1 MQSPFDV
8 LASASGVGL
17 FAGMLDAFPGLDA
30 SGHAAINRGSAER
43 LFPWFA
49 MERGRQACRRLT
61 PKNDLPKKVG
71 GDFHPLGT
79 HVVVVTRPSGE
90 LMYICRRL
98 LWAVVWTVV
107 PQAAAA
113 WLATTP
119 ALAGITY
126 DMVNV
131 GNPGNANDT
140 TGYGAVN
147 DLYSIGKHDVTIGQ
161 YTAFLN
167 AVAAT
172 DSNSLYNASMAT
184 DLNVAGISRSGSSGS
199 FRYSVITDGGSS
211 ANRPITYVH
220 WLATARFANWMSNGQ
235 PTGAQSSTTTENGAY
250 DLTRGSYTKN
260 STNPNTGAAPTFF
273 VPTENEWYKAAYYS
287 PIKGGVG
294 SPGYWSFA
302 TQSNSAPGNQ
312 VGGTANQAN
321 YVTGSGFSVTQSPTS
336 SASQNYLSD
345 VGAFSG
351 SASYYGTFDQSGNV
365 AQWNDLSGAGN
376 IKGFRGGSWINN
388 SSGLLSS
395 GVREGGIYVGS
406 GDGTARVGI
415 RLAGQY
421 IVAPVPE
428 IDTNGLTHAI
438 ALLAGA
444 LGFLERRRLRRCHP
458 SMG

>member
-1 MQSPFDV
+1 M
-8 LASASGVGL
+8 
-17 FAGMLDAFPGLDA
+17 
-30 SGHAAINRGSAER
+30 N
-43 LFPWFA
+43 
-49 MERGRQACRRLT
+49 
-61 PKNDLPKKVG
+61 
-71 GDFHPLGT
+71 
-79 HVVVVTRPSGE
+79 
-90 LMYICRRL
+90 ICRRL
-98 LWAVVWTVV
+98 IWAVVFAVV

-119 ALAGITY
+119 ALAAITY

-147 DLYSIGKHDVTIGQ
+147 DLYSIGKYDVTIGQ

-172 DSNSLYNASMAT
+172 DTNSLYNASMAT

-199 FRYSVITDGGSS
+199 FNYSVITNGGSS
-211 ANRPITYVH
+211 ANRPITYVD
-220 WLATARFANWMSNGQ
+220 WLDAARFANWMSNGQ
-235 PTGAQSSTTTENGAY
+235 PTGAPSSTTTENGAY
-250 DLTRGSYTKN
+250 DLTRGSYAKN

-312 VGGTANQAN
+312 VDGTANQAN
-321 YVTGSGFSVTQSPTS
+321 YVTGSGYSVTQSPTF
-336 SASQNYLSD
+336 SASQNYLTD

-365 AQWNDLSGAGN
+365 AQWNDLSGAGVGIN
-376 IKGFRGGSWINN
+376 GFRGGSWNNN
-388 SSGLLSS
+388 SSVLLSS
-395 GVREGGIYVGS
+395 SVREGVIYVGS
-406 GDGTARVGI
+406 GQGTARIGI

-421 IVAPVPE
+421 IASVPE
-428 IDTNGLTHAI
+428 IDTNGLANVM
-438 ALLAGA
+438 ALLTGA

>member
-17 FAGMLDAFPGLDA
+17 FAGMLDTFPGLDA

-71 GDFHPLGT
+71 GDFQPLGT

-147 DLYSIGKHDVTIGQ
+147 DLYSIGKYDVTIGQ

-172 DSNSLYNASMAT
+172 DTYSLYNPSMAT
-184 DLNVAGISRSGSSGS
+184 DLNVAGIERSGSSGS
-199 FRYSVITDGGSS
+199 FSYSVITNGGSS

-220 WLATARFANWMSNGQ
+220 WLDTARFANWMSNGQ
-235 PTGAQSSTTTENGAY
+235 PTGAQSNTTTENGAY
-250 DLTRGSYTKN
+250 DLTRGSYVKN

-321 YVTGSGFSVTQSPTS
+321 YATGSGYSVTQSPTF

-365 AQWNDLSGAGN
+365 AQWNDLSGGN
-376 IKGFRGGSWINN
+376 IKGFRGGSWNNN

-395 GVREGGIYVGS
+395 SQRVEGQYVGS

-428 IDTNGLTHAI
+428 IDTNGLTHVI
-438 ALLAGA
+438 ALLTGA

>member
-1 MQSPFDV
+1 
-8 LASASGVGL
+8 
-17 FAGMLDAFPGLDA
+17 
-30 SGHAAINRGSAER
+30 
-43 LFPWFA
+43 
-49 MERGRQACRRLT
+49 
-61 PKNDLPKKVG
+61 
-71 GDFHPLGT
+71 
-79 HVVVVTRPSGE
+79 
-90 LMYICRRL
+90 MYICRRL

-147 DLYSIGKHDVTIGQ
+147 DLYSIGKYDVTIGQ

-172 DSNSLYNASMAT
+172 DTYALYNASMAT

-220 WLATARFANWMSNGQ
+220 WLNAARFANWMSNGQ

-250 DLTRGSYTKN
+250 DLTHGSYAKN

-294 SPGYWSFA
+294 SPGYWIFA

-321 YVTGSGFSVTQSPTS
+321 YFTGSGYSVTQSPTF
-336 SASQNYLSD
+336 SASQNYLTD

-376 IKGFRGGSWINN
+376 IKGYRGGSWNYG
-388 SSGLLSS
+388 SAYPLSS
-395 GVREGGIYVGS
+395 GDRVDGQYVGS

-428 IDTNGLTHAI
+428 IDTNGLTHVI

>member
-1 MQSPFDV
+1 M
-8 LASASGVGL
+8 
-17 FAGMLDAFPGLDA
+17 
-30 SGHAAINRGSAER
+30 N
-43 LFPWFA
+43 
-49 MERGRQACRRLT
+49 
-61 PKNDLPKKVG
+61 
-71 GDFHPLGT
+71 
-79 HVVVVTRPSGE
+79 
-90 LMYICRRL
+90 ICRRL
-98 LWAVVWTVV
+98 MWAVVFAVV

-147 DLYSIGKHDVTIGQ
+147 YLYSIGKYDVTIGQ

-172 DSNSLYNASMAT
+172 DTYALYNASMAT

-199 FRYSVITDGGSS
+199 FSYSVITNGGSS
-211 ANRPITYVH
+211 ANRPITYVD
-220 WLATARFANWMSNGQ
+220 WRDAARFANWMSNGQ
-235 PTGAQSSTTTENGAY
+235 PTGAPSSTTTENGAY
-250 DLTRGSYTKN
+250 DLTGGTYPAKN

-294 SPGYWSFA
+294 SPGYWIFA

-312 VGGTANQAN
+312 VGGTTNQAN
-321 YVTGSGFSVTQSPTS
+321 YFTGSGYSVTQSLTS
-336 SASQNYLSD
+336 SASQNYLTD

-365 AQWNDLSGAGN
+365 SQWNDLSGAG
-376 IKGFRGGSWINN
+376 GGTRGWRGGSWNFN
-388 SSGLLSS
+388 SPPPLSS
-395 GVREGGIYVGS
+395 SQRVDGQYIGS

-428 IDTNGLTHAI
+428 IDTNGLTHVI